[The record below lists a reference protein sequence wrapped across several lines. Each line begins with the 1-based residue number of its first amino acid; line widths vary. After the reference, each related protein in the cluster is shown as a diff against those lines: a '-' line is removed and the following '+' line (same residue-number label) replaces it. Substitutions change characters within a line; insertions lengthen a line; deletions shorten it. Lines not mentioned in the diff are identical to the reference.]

1 MTLWGDQT
9 DDESEILCDYGAAG
23 MFMGYLAQR
32 FGESFL
38 SRLHTNK
45 KNGLPGLQNL
55 LDRFAGGVDAM
66 TILDRWAAMVAIDG
80 YLDKGADLVGMKE
93 GKYQLDLIHG
103 SINWSNDAAYGT
115 PGAPPNGSDYVRL
128 MDIDG
133 DFVPLEDVERIWFNG
148 ADELPSLPVEWTVD
162 ATTGSPAPAL
172 YSGAGDNLDRA
183 IVQEGVVVDGVL
195 TFDAQWMTEPG
206 YDYAYVQ
213 VSTDGGETYQSVSCD
228 DSISAPLGPGF
239 EGDSGG
245 FVAESCDLS
254 AYAGQTVLLSFRYVT
269 DPGVTEAGFW
279 VDDVVLDETTL
290 SDGSTLDGWSS
301 PTEINPVDV
310 EGFTVQLVAFNS
322 RKVVHL
328 AKVTL
333 NDEFEGFLGAGRI
346 HDLLG
351 TQARKVAAIVTYHDS
366 SDTVAQYA
374 PYELRVNTILQ
385 PGGS

>member
-1 MTLWGDQT
+1 
-9 DDESEILCDYGAAG
+9 
-23 MFMGYLAQR
+23 
-32 FGESFL
+32 
-38 SRLHTNK
+38 
-45 KNGLPGLQNL
+45 
-55 LDRFAGGVDAM
+55 
-66 TILDRWAAMVAIDG
+66 MVAVDG
-80 YLDKGADLVGMKE
+80 ALDDGADLVGAKDAR
-93 GKYQLDLIHG
+93 YTLDLIHG
-103 SINWSNDAAYGT
+103 SVYWGNDQTYSS

-128 MDIDG
+128 METDG
-133 DFVPLEDVERIWFNG
+133 DVVPLEDVERIWFNG

-183 IVQEGVVVDGVL
+183 IVQEVAVVDGVL
-195 TFDAQWMTEPG
+195 TFEAQWITEPG
-206 YDYAYVQ
+206 YDYAYVK

-269 DPGVTEAGFW
+269 DPGVTEPGFW
-279 VDDVVLDETTL
+279 VDDVVLDAATL

-310 EGFTVQLVAFNS
+310 ERFTVQLVAFNG
-322 RKVVHL
+322 KGVVHL

-333 NDEFEGFLGAGRI
+333 NDEFEGFLGADRI

-351 TQARKVAAIVTYHDS
+351 AQASKVVAIVTYHDS
-366 SDTVAQYA
+366 SETVNQYA
-374 PYELRVNTILQ
+374 PYALRVNTILQ